1 MIAATKS
8 CTNILEQ
15 VYDEDVGQDEKL
27 GVTKVRLS
35 ELEAEATKEL
45 ELRLMPAL
53 DMLKVKDKKDRGTI
67 ALQVS
72 IISKSILL
80 NTLVG
85 GLLTPEW

>member
-1 MIAATKS
+1 MS
-8 CTNILEQ
+8 NILEQ
-15 VYDEDVGQDEKL
+15 VYDQDVGQDEKL
-27 GVTKVRLS
+27 GVAKVRLS

-67 ALQVS
+67 TLQVS

-85 GLLTPEW
+85 GLLTPKW